1 MEAWSPFA
9 AGRNEMFKNRVLA
22 DIGKEHNKSNAQ
34 VILRWHFQ
42 RGVIAIPRSSQKE
55 HMIENLNIFDFELSK
70 SDMQT
75 IAKLD
80 LNKTQF
86 PEWE

>member
-9 AGRNEMFKNRVLA
+9 AGRNGIFSNEILA
-22 DIGKEHNKSNAQ
+22 AVGKKYNKSIAQ
-34 VILRWHFQ
+34 VVLRWHFQ
-42 RGVIAIPRSSQKE
+42 RGLVAIPRSSQKA
-55 HMIENLNIFDFELSK
+55 HMIENINIFDFELPD
-70 SDMQT
+70 SDMET

-86 PEWE
+86 PEWG